1 MTQTPLATVILAA
14 GKGTRMKSDLSKVLH
29 PLAGR
34 PMINHLLATLDG
46 LQPEKQVVVVGRD
59 MDALCRAV
67 APARTAVQDP
77 PMGTGHA
84 VMAAREELDGF
95 EGDVLVLFGDSPLVS
110 RETLDAMLA
119 ARRANSDPAVVV
131 LGFRPDDTA
140 EYARLIT
147 DNDGG
152 LEAIVE
158 HKDASDDQR
167 AITLCNSGFMAIDGK
182 RLFALL
188 DEVGTDNAK
197 GEYYLTDIV
206 AIARRKGWTCAWVE
220 GPLDDV
226 LGINSRAQLAEAEA
240 VVQQRLRAAAMD
252 GGVTMLDPST
262 VTLSFDTRF
271 GRDVVIEP
279 NVFFGPGV
287 DVADR
292 VTIKGFSH
300 IEGASVGADAV
311 VGPFARLRPGAE
323 LQAKAKV
330 GNFVEAKNT
339 VIEEGAKV
347 NHLTYVGDSR
357 IGAGA
362 NVGAGTITCNYDG
375 FGKHRTD
382 IGAGAFIGSN
392 STLVAPVTIGD
403 GALVAAGSVVIRD
416 VSGDAVALGRADQSE
431 RAGAAARFRQRKL
444 AEKQKKSA

>member
-1 MTQTPLATVILAA
+1 
-14 GKGTRMKSDLSKVLH
+14 
-29 PLAGR
+29 
-34 PMINHLLATLDG
+34 
-46 LQPEKQVVVVGRD
+46 
-59 MDALCRAV
+59 
-67 APARTAVQDP
+67 
-77 PMGTGHA
+77 
-84 VMAAREELDGF
+84 
-95 EGDVLVLFGDSPLVS
+95 
-110 RETLDAMLA
+110 MLA
-119 ARRANSDPAVVV
+119 ARRGPGDPAVVV

-147 DNDGG
+147 DGDGG
-152 LEAIVE
+152 LQAIVE
-158 HKDASDDQR
+158 HKDATPEQR
-167 AITLCNSGFMAIDGK
+167 EITLCNSGFMAIDGS

-188 DEVGTDNAK
+188 DEIGTDNAK

-206 AIARRKGWTCAWVE
+206 AIARSKGWTCTWVE

-226 LGINSRAQLAEAEA
+226 LGINSRAQLAEAES
-240 VVQQRLRAAAMD
+240 VVQRRLRRTAMD
-252 GGVTMLDPST
+252 GGVTMLDPES
-262 VTLSFDTRF
+262 VTLSHDTAF

-287 DVADR
+287 SVADN
-292 VTIKGFSH
+292 VVIKGFSH
-300 IEGASVGADAV
+300 IEGAEIGPGAV
-311 VGPFARLRPGAE
+311 VGPFARLRPGTRLE
-323 LQAKAKV
+323 TKAKV

-375 FGKHRTD
+375 FGKHHTD

-403 GALVAAGSVVIRD
+403 GALVAAGSVVSKD
-416 VSGDAVALGRADQSE
+416 VDKDALVLGRAGQE
-431 RAGAAARFRQRKL
+431 EKPGAAARFRQRKL